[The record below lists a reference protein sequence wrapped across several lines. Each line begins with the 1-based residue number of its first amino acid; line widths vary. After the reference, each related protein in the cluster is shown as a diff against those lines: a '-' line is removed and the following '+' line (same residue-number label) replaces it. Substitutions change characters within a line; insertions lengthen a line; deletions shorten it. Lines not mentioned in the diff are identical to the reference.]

1 MTNQFV
7 LFDDTIFKV
16 LTGMDF
22 NNSVSL
28 RPIYQTSRL
37 VLIKIGSRSWWL
49 TAVSQNLILGG
60 F

>member
-37 VLIKIGSRSWWL
+37 VLIKMGPD
-49 TAVSQNLILGG
+49 LGG
-60 F
+60 